1 MVLGVL
7 IAITTNS
14 ISRCAVAAVAGGR
27 KYAARVGTALAASL
41 AAAWMMGYATGL

>member
-14 ISRCAVAAVAGGR
+14 ISRCAVAAFAGGR
-27 KYAARVGTALAASL
+27 AYALRVGAALVAGL
-41 AAAWMMGYATGL
+41 TAAWVVGLVTGL